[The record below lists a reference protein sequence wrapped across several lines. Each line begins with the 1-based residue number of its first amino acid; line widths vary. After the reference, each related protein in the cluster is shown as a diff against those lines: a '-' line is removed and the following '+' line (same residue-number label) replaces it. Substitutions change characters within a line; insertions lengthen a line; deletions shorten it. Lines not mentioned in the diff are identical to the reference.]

1 MLTATHHKWK
11 CQMNQRWSNFILE
24 RRIFP
29 IFFIVSV
36 LLSFITARKEEQTK
50 NHTMEHDIYHNSGG
64 FIFDECVAEKNAI
77 PLNKHKQSLLNTNIR
92 RIKSC
97 HNDDNDIMF
106 VTNWLCWL
114 EFWSD
119 PFFLSLHP
127 IAVCFDSTITENQ
140 FVGILLPRSLLKR
153 WNECIDFTQLNLP
166 SHCRHCCRK
175 CLNER

>member
-29 IFFIVSV
+29 FFLLCQCFYRSQQREKKNKQKTTQWNMTSTTIVAV
-36 LLSFITARKEEQTK
+36 SFLMSALPK
-50 NHTMEHDIYHNSGG
+50 
-64 FIFDECVAEKNAI
+64 KNAI
-77 PLNKHKQSLLNTNIR
+77 PLNKHKQSLLNNNIR
-92 RIKSC
+92 RLKSC

-119 PFFLSLHP
+119 P

-140 FVGILLPRSLLKR
+140 FVGLLLPRSLLKK